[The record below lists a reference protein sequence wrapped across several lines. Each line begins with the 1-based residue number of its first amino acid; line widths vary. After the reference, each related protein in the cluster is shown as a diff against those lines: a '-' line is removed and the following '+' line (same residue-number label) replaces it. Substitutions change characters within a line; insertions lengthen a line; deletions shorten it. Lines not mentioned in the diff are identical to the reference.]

1 MNILMKLKNSKV
13 LSNNEKIIA
22 DYILEHPDR
31 ILKMTAKD
39 LSTVCYV
46 STATIYRLCDKLEL
60 SGFADLKLKITS
72 SLEEYLKSTENFDFN
87 FPVKQFQTHY
97 EIIHKLKEDYEQTL
111 SSTANLFSL
120 DQLKRVVSKMKKAQ
134 VIDVYTSAG
143 NIYFAQNFQ
152 FQMQEIGVSI
162 NVPIDEY
169 QQRLQAASSDNSHLA
184 IIVSY
189 SGRGIISDILFRI
202 LKERKTP
209 IILISSY
216 NYPIKEV
223 KPDHH
228 LYISSGENHYKKISS
243 FSTRL
248 SILYI
253 FDILYTCYFELNYEE
268 NLERKLDYYR
278 LIDKT
283 NIR

>member
-60 SGFADLKLKITS
+60 SRFADLKLKITS

-97 EIIHKLKEDYEQTL
+97 DIIHKLKEDYEQTL

-120 DQLKRVVSKMKKAQ
+120 DQLKRVVSTMKKAQ

-162 NVPIDEY
+162 NVP
-169 QQRLQAASSDNSHLA
+169 
-184 IIVSY
+184 
-189 SGRGIISDILFRI
+189 
-202 LKERKTP
+202 
-209 IILISSY
+209 SSY

-248 SILYI
+248 SIMKR
-253 FDILYTCYFELNYEE
+253 ILNES
-268 NLERKLDYYR
+268 
-278 LIDKT
+278 
-283 NIR
+283 

>member
-60 SGFADLKLKITS
+60 SRFADLKLKITS

-120 DQLKRVVSKMKKAQ
+120 DQLKRVVSTMKKAQ

-162 NVPIDEY
+162 NVP
-169 QQRLQAASSDNSHLA
+169 
-184 IIVSY
+184 
-189 SGRGIISDILFRI
+189 
-202 LKERKTP
+202 
-209 IILISSY
+209 SSY

-253 FDILYTCYFELNYEE
+253 FDILYACYFELNYEE

>member
-120 DQLKRVVSKMKKAQ
+120 DQLKRVVSTMKKAQ

-162 NVPIDEY
+162 NVP
-169 QQRLQAASSDNSHLA
+169 
-184 IIVSY
+184 
-189 SGRGIISDILFRI
+189 
-202 LKERKTP
+202 
-209 IILISSY
+209 SSY

>member
-60 SGFADLKLKITS
+60 SRFADLKLKITS

-120 DQLKRVVSKMKKAQ
+120 DQLKRVVSTMKKAQ

-162 NVPIDEY
+162 NVP
-169 QQRLQAASSDNSHLA
+169 
-184 IIVSY
+184 
-189 SGRGIISDILFRI
+189 
-202 LKERKTP
+202 
-209 IILISSY
+209 SSY

-248 SILYI
+248 SI
-253 FDILYTCYFELNYEE
+253 FDILYACYFELNYEE

>member
-60 SGFADLKLKITS
+60 SRFADLKLKITS

-120 DQLKRVVSKMKKAQ
+120 DQLKRVV
-134 VIDVYTSAG
+134 
-143 NIYFAQNFQ
+143 
-152 FQMQEIGVSI
+152 
-162 NVPIDEY
+162 
-169 QQRLQAASSDNSHLA
+169 QQ
-184 IIVSY
+184 
-189 SGRGIISDILFRI
+189 
-202 LKERKTP
+202 
-209 IILISSY
+209 
-216 NYPIKEV
+216 
-223 KPDHH
+223 
-228 LYISSGENHYKKISS
+228 
-243 FSTRL
+243 
-248 SILYI
+248 
-253 FDILYTCYFELNYEE
+253 
-268 NLERKLDYYR
+268 
-278 LIDKT
+278 
-283 NIR
+283 

>member
-1 MNILMKLKNSKV
+1 
-13 LSNNEKIIA
+13 
-22 DYILEHPDR
+22 
-31 ILKMTAKD
+31 MTAKD

-120 DQLKRVVSKMKKAQ
+120 DQLKRVVSTMKKAQ

-152 FQMQEIGVSI
+152 FQLQEIGVSI
-162 NVPIDEY
+162 N
-169 QQRLQAASSDNSHLA
+169 
-184 IIVSY
+184 VSY